1 MEGSILVPLIIVL
14 PLLGFVIM
22 GLFGRQL
29 GESASGWLASLLVLA
44 SFGVGVALLMGGGGR
59 WAIQDW
65 LPGIPLSFVVDNL
78 SGLMVMIVAGIGFL
92 IHVYAIGYMHGDE
105 GFSRFFSY
113 FNFFIAAMLT
123 LVLADSF
130 PVMFIGWE
138 GVGLA
143 SSLLIG
149 FWYKDKVNVD
159 SARTDFIVNR
169 IGALGFLLG
178 MGLLWSMFDT
188 LSISE
193 IKEKMETVGLNF
205 ELLSLAAAL
214 LFIGAIGKSAQ
225 VPLMVWLPD
234 AMAGPT
240 PVSALIH
247 AATMVTAGVYLLAR
261 SSPLLVGE
269 PAVASFIVFVGTL
282 TALYGA
288 FCALG
293 QWDIKRIVAYNTIST
308 LGYRMVALGVGA
320 YGAALALLLAHAFYK
335 ALLFLT
341 SGSVIHALGGV
352 QDVRRMGGL
361 RKRLP
366 VTHLHGLVGA
376 LAMGG
381 APLLSGFWAK
391 EAILT
396 ASLASHQGGV
406 LLYIMVLFTAL
417 VTAFYSARWYVLVF
431 GGTYRGS
438 APVHE
443 PPALMR
449 WPNHLL
455 ALGALLMGYLALPQP
470 LPNGLASFLAGTL
483 APLEFSEPSLA
494 LEWSLIGLSALVALA
509 GLYAGYRFFQR
520 TTLPEGYRD
529 LEEIAEQ
536 GFYINQFYDA
546 AFSRPFKVLAGRLLA
561 GDRALLGGYIAY
573 GRKMIWA
580 GWWLTRA
587 QSGFLRLYAAALFLG
602 VALLLW
608 WGLLR

>member
-1 MEGSILVPLIIVL
+1 MILL
-14 PLLGFVIM
+14 PLLGFILL
-22 GLFGRQL
+22 GLFGQRMREPL
-29 GESASGWLASLLVLA
+29 PGVIASGLVLA
-44 SFGVGVALLMGGGGR
+44 AFLLGLGSLLGGGAR
-59 WAIQDW
+59 FTLADW
-65 LPGIPLSFVVDNL
+65 LPGIPFSLTLDNL

-143 SSLLIG
+143 SYLLIG

-159 SARTDFIVNR
+159 SARKAFIVNR
-169 IGALGFLLG
+169 IGDLGFLLG

-193 IKEKMETVGLNF
+193 INQQVAGGSTPAGLG
-205 ELLSLAAAL
+205 LALFL

-269 PAVASFIVFVGTL
+269 PAVASVIVFVGTL

-293 QWDIKRIVAYNTIST
+293 QWDIKRIVAYTTIST
-308 LGYRMVALGVGA
+308 LGYMMVALGVGA

-396 ASLASHQGGV
+396 ASLASPQGGV

-494 LEWSLIGLSALVALA
+494 LEWSLIALSALVALV

-520 TTLPEGYRD
+520 PTLPEDYRD

-546 AFSRPFKVLAGRLLA
+546 AFSRPLQVLASRLLA

-573 GRKMIWA
+573 GRTMIWA
-580 GWWLTRA
+580 GWWLART
-587 QSGFLRLYAAALFLG
+587 QSGFLRLYAVAFFLG
-602 VALLLW
+602 VVLLLW